1 MKNTRIGLM
10 GLAVFIA
17 GIFAFTSFDG
27 GSIKGKVTPSD
38 GASQVWALSQTDT
51 LKAIINQGSFEIQ
64 NVKAGTYK
72 VYIDAVDPYK
82 DVVKEGVQVTDG
94 GIADIGEIQLQR

>member
-1 MKNTRIGLM
+1 LVAT
-10 GLAVFIA
+10 AQQQIA
-17 GIFAFTSFDG
+17 
-27 GSIKGKVTPSD
+27 KHR
-38 GASQVWALSQTDT
+38 QVV
-51 LKAIINQGSFEIQ
+51 KAIINQGSFEIQ